1 MIIYITVFTTI
12 DNRVCC
18 LSSSDCDSA
27 VEQYFKAKKYH
38 ENVYIVV
45 VNIERVTAVK
55 CIPFEVNNTHVLIP
69 SK

>member
-12 DNRVCC
+12 DNRSGC
-18 LSSSDCDSA
+18 LLSYNCDSA
-27 VEQYFKAKKYH
+27 VEQYFKTKKYH

-55 CIPFEVNNTHVLIP
+55 CIPFAVNNTHVLIP